1 MIESIVTMDPTNSTF
16 NDFFPDEVTEEA
28 TVEEASNWASSK
40 FNRNISKSNIS
51 YLVQYGQIEKITRN
65 GVTLVKLDDL
75 QKYYSERIRSRET
88 SWKDRLGADLNW
100 NLSFE
105 HLREI
110 DTTKHVHRLH
120 PYKGKFIPQLVE
132 YFLDDHIDE
141 YKSEAYFVPGDIVL
155 DPFAGS
161 GTTLVQAGELGI
173 HSIGIDISDFNCM
186 IADVK
191 IGNYEFLTLHSEM
204 GRVCSKLSTFCA
216 ENHHSDFEHT
226 LGEQLSVFNKKY
238 FANPEFRQRV
248 QRGEIEETEYGETK
262 LSEFSKIEN
271 EIVDKFGIRLMQEQS
286 ETFLDK
292 WYCHNA
298 RREIDFVNSQIN
310 QVEDP
315 MNRKVLQ
322 LILSRTI
329 RSCRATTH
337 FDLATLKNPQFRA
350 YYCWKHKKICKPVYS
365 IRYWFHRYSKDTIA
379 RLQTYD
385 QLKCPIFSTIL
396 KGDSRSIN
404 ILSVIGKR
412 NRELFELLQN
422 KKIKGIFSSPPYVGQ
437 IDYHEQHAYAYELFG
452 LDRNDEY
459 EIGPLFKG
467 QGRVARESYVEG
479 VSEVLNSCRKYLAD
493 DANIFLVANDKHD
506 LYPSIAQRSE
516 MKIVDT
522 FKRPV
527 LNRTERDK
535 SPYSETIFHLK
546 FGVEQ

>member
-1 MIESIVTMDPTNSTF
+1 MVTVTSRVTDI
-16 NDFFPDEVTEEA
+16 FPGVKHDELTIDDAAE
-28 TVEEASNWASSK
+28 WASD
-40 FNRNISKSNIS
+40 RLGTDIDRGQIS
-51 YLVQYGQIEKITRN
+51 YLIQSGRIDRIVRSGGITVR
-65 GVTLVKLDDL
+65 LDDL
-75 QKYYSERIRSRET
+75 RKYYSERIKSREI
-88 SWKDRLGADLNW
+88 SWKERLGDDLNW

-173 HSIGIDISDFNCM
+173 HSIGIDISEFNCM

-204 GRVCSKLSTFCA
+204 ERACSKLSTFCA
-216 ENHHSDFEHT
+216 ENHHSEFEHT
-226 LGEQLSVFNKKY
+226 LSEQLSEFNKKN
-238 FANPEFRQRV
+238 FANPEFRQRI

-271 EIVDKFGIRLMQEQS
+271 EIVDKFGIQLKQEQS

-292 WYCHNA
+292 WYCLNA
-298 RREIDFVNSQIN
+298 RREIDFVNNQIN
-310 QVEDP
+310 QIDDSL
-315 MNRKVLQ
+315 NRKVLQ

-337 FDLATLKNPQFRA
+337 FDLATLKHPQLKS

-365 IRYWFHRYSKDTIA
+365 IKYWFHRYLKDTIA

-385 QLKCPIFSTIL
+385 QLKCPVFSTVL

-404 ILSVIGKR
+404 IFSEIGKR
-412 NRELFELLQN
+412 NKELFEILRTKN
-422 KKIKGIFSSPPYVGQ
+422 IKGIFSSPPYVGQ

-452 LDRNDEY
+452 LGRNDEY

-479 VSEVLNSCRKYLAD
+479 VSDVLICCRKYLAD

-516 MKIVDT
+516 MKIVSEI
-522 FKRPV
+522 KRPV

-535 SPYSETIFHLK
+535 APYSEKIFHLR
-546 FGVEQ
+546 FGS